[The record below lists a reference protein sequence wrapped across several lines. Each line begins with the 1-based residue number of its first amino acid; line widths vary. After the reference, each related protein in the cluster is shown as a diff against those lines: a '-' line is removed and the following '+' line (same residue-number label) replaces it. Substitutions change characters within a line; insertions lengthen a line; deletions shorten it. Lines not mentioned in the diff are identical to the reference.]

1 MYEVPGVFSFEHQ
14 ENRILSEL
22 FCYGTLKDCTVE
34 LTAGQRRKLQQ
45 LTLISMARERT
56 CISYL
61 DLQTQLQLPESDVEP
76 FLLEAMSDGAITG
89 CLDAQCET
97 LTVYSCGVRNVRPD
111 QVQAAKIKIDDYL
124 DRLSKTIATNTARLT
139 PQEPSLGIKRR
150 LEG

>member
-1 MYEVPGVFSFEHQ
+1 MYEAPGVFSFEPL
-14 ENRILSEL
+14 ENQTLSDL
-22 FCYGTLKDCTVE
+22 FCYGTLQDCTVD

-56 CISYL
+56 CISYP
-61 DLQTQLQLPESDVEP
+61 DLQTQLQLPESEVEP
-76 FLLEAMSDGAITG
+76 FLLDAMSDGAITG

-111 QVQAAKIKIDDYL
+111 QVQIAKAKVDNYL

-139 PQEPSLGIKRR
+139 PQEPSMGVKRR